1 MKGISG
7 VRGNQGEKRQ
17 LLNIDSLI
25 EDAEKAATTY
35 VDRLQK
41 DPALLTNF
49 KIQYQY
55 AGLMSVF
62 DVEIAEYFVPLLL
75 KTKAG
80 VMKSS
85 RNRVIKPFLN
95 TAEKLHQSFSIMLVL
110 LIYVLFESYS
120 SYISTSQEMSENAI
134 TSIYPV
140 IKGFLAYQN
149 TPENVRISAD

>member
-1 MKGISG
+1 M
-7 VRGNQGEKRQ
+7 
-17 LLNIDSLI
+17 
-25 EDAEKAATTY
+25 
-35 VDRLQK
+35 
-41 DPALLTNF
+41 
-49 KIQYQY
+49 
-55 AGLMSVF
+55 
-62 DVEIAEYFVPLLL
+62 

-120 SYISTSQEMSENAI
+120 SYISTSLEMSENAI